1 MTKMEINMQEPV
13 IELIA
18 EDIENDDIEINKD
31 TTKSERMSRSE
42 AARAKRSQ
50 IKQVI
55 ETKVIH
61 AWAKARKAR
70 KAKKAK

>member
-31 TTKSERMSRSE
+31 MTKSERMGRSE
-42 AARAKRSQ
+42 AARAKRAQ

-55 ETKVIH
+55 ETKVTH

>member
-1 MTKMEINMQEPV
+1 MQEPV
-13 IELIA
+13 IELIV
-18 EDIENDDIEINKD
+18 EDVETVDIEINKD
-31 TTKSERMSRSE
+31 MTKSERMGRSE
-42 AARAKRSQ
+42 AARAKRAQ

-55 ETKVIH
+55 ETKVAH

>member
-1 MTKMEINMQEPV
+1 MEINMQEPV
-13 IELIA
+13 IELIV
-18 EDIENDDIEINKD
+18 EDVETVDIEINKD
-31 TTKSERMSRSE
+31 MTKSERMGRSE
-42 AARAKRSQ
+42 AARAKRAQ

-55 ETKVIH
+55 ETKVAH

>member
-1 MTKMEINMQEPV
+1 MEINMQEPV
-13 IELIA
+13 IELIV
-18 EDIENDDIEINKD
+18 EDVETVDIEINKD
-31 TTKSERMSRSE
+31 MTKSERMGRSE
-42 AARAKRSQ
+42 AARAKRAQ

-55 ETKVIH
+55 ETKVTH